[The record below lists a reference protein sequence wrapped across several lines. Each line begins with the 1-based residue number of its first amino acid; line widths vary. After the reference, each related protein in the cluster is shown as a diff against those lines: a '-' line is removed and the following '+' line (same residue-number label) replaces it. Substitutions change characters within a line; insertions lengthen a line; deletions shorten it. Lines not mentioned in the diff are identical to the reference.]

1 MRAVVYKVITLN
13 GCPFFHYTTAT
24 WTLLVI
30 ELLMSL
36 RSASCSLAISR
47 VVVGF

>member
-24 WTLLVI
+24 WTLLVN

-36 RSASCSLAISR
+36 RISLAISR